1 MADVLKCREVLPH
14 PAHNWTH
21 HLEQINGIPEDTLQY
36 HFCPGLKTKELDPVL
51 RLEQYKLKLEA
62 GQQLTEEEQQDL
74 EEIARHVAAVVESFI
89 NALQEAFKPI
99 IESITAALRNLWDSL
114 PESMKVELLKE
125 AEPRLE
131 FKLGDVATPYSEAQ
145 SRIFGSPYTQP
156 QMYRHRPGDL
166 S

>member
-1 MADVLKCREVLPH
+1 MASLYECQSPLTGKWVECSVNGCARERR
-14 PAHNWTH
+14 
-21 HLEQINGIPEDTLQY
+21 IN
-36 HFCPGLKTKELDPVL
+36 KNLDAVL

-62 GQQLTEEEQQDL
+62 GQELSELEQQDL
-74 EEIARHVAAVVESFI
+74 EEIAKHVMAVVESFI

-99 IESITAALRNLWDSL
+99 IESIATALKDLWDSL

-131 FKLGDVATPYSEAQ
+131 FKLGDVATPYSAAQ
-145 SRIFGSPYTQP
+145 SRVFGLSPYDMPTVQ
-156 QMYRHRPGDL
+156 QNRNL

>member
-1 MADVLKCREVLPH
+1 MSLYECQDSVSGKWVECSVAGCARERR
-14 PAHNWTH
+14 
-21 HLEQINGIPEDTLQY
+21 INKNMDA
-36 HFCPGLKTKELDPVL
+36 VL

-62 GQQLTEEEQQDL
+62 GQELAPLEEQDL
-74 EEIARHVAAVVESFI
+74 EEIAANVKAVIESFI
-89 NALQEAFKPI
+89 SALQETFQPI
-99 IESITAALRNLWDSL
+99 LESITAALRDLWDSL

-145 SRIFGSPYTQP
+145 SRVFGSPYSQP
-156 QMYRHRPGDL
+156 MLPNRLNRDL

>member
-1 MADVLKCREVLPH
+1 MSLYECKVPNEDKWVECSAQHCARERR
-14 PAHNWTH
+14 
-21 HLEQINGIPEDTLQY
+21 INKNMDA
-36 HFCPGLKTKELDPVL
+36 VL

-62 GQQLTEEEQQDL
+62 GQQLGEMEQQDL
-74 EEIARHVAAVVESFI
+74 EEIAAHVAAIVESFI
-89 NALQEAFKPI
+89 SALQEAFKPI
-99 IESITAALRNLWDSL
+99 LESITAALHNLWDSL

-145 SRIFGSPYTQP
+145 NRVFGSPYITPRIQ
-156 QMYRHRPGDL
+156 GDL